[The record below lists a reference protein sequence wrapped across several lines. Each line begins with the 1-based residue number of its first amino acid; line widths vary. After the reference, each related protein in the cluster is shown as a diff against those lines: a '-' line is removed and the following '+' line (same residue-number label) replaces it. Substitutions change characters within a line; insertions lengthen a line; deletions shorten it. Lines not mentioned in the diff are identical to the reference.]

1 MMEGADLPF
10 VFSHEVLLRHLTPV
24 FLQRDT
30 GVFLWRFFMAVF
42 LARGSAIWE
51 YPMSSRG

>member
-10 VFSHEVLLRHLTPV
+10 GFSLEVLLRHLTPV

-30 GVFLWRFFMAVF
+30 GVFYGGFFGQGICD
-42 LARGSAIWE
+42 LGIPDE
-51 YPMSSRG
+51 